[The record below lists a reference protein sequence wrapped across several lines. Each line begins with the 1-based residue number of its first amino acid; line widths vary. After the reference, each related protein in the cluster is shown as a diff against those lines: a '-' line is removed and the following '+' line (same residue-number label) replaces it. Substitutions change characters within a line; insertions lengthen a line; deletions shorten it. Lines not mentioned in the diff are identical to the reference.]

1 MFGGSLVPFSSHG
14 THAVVFLVFPSLQG
28 KTRTAEDIKVR
39 SSMKYLL
46 PIGSLVFANCLV
58 EELYAAREYG
68 DHPCMQSNLLALAR
82 NAAAW
87 QII

>member
-1 MFGGSLVPFSSHG
+1 MAHTPWSSWS
-14 THAVVFLVFPSLQG
+14 FQG

-39 SSMKYLL
+39 SSMKCSL
-46 PIGSLVFANCLV
+46 PIKSLVFANCLV